1 MLMYNL
7 FYIYYIIIFVIHCT
21 HIMCDTHIIYEY
33 NAEMIVILI
42 IIIMMGVSDE
52 QIVGKIRR
60 RTKFAKIAGQLI
72 SSP

>member
-1 MLMYNL
+1 M
-7 FYIYYIIIFVIHCT
+7 YIITLFFILHCT

-33 NAEMIVILI
+33 NAEMIVII
-42 IIIMMGVSDE
+42 IIITVGVSDE

-60 RTKFAKIAGQLI
+60 HTKFVKIAGQLI